1 MTGPVERDALT
12 ARPSLYAHALRLHRA
27 RPDGRLPRRGYPL
40 PKRPDAPPPPPCDLN
55 WSDARDAVA
64 VILTP
69 LVARRETDSDT
80 VAAADEI
87 HRALDALGVQGR
99 AVDAAVEQLPLPDAA
114 AARALGRR
122 LTRTGTGSPAVQ
134 VGLGLLARCG
144 EQEDVPYLKLLG
156 LLSGLARPAVHALTA
171 LDCPT
176 AALVWLAD
184 RLGAGEVR
192 HLVEA
197 LLARDDP
204 AARACL
210 LALPLDRREVGPDT
224 ARRIAE
230 AVRLA
235 DVLARGPGTDPP
247 DEEAALLLQ
256 AGRLLATMTTARD
269 YRAEIL
275 AYADAVTVFDALVS
289 RADRMPPTL
298 DGCAILLSLA
308 LDLHSGPSV
317 LLDWR
322 AGQREGLLDAL
333 AAELAAPARM
343 VAVPAEPAD
352 PLQRHR
358 ADWTRRTARGLF
370 AGPTAA
376 AEAAASDGRL
386 RVEVAVRDPAD
397 PDTVETRLL
406 IDGRP
411 LVAEAFGWGPA
422 NPPEYLLDTGRLRA
436 APEPREVQLAE
447 AYCTEGCC
455 GALYVTICRDGDD
468 VVWRDWRRPQ
478 MPPSRPPRPE
488 LPEYRFDAA
497 AYDAEIARAE
507 TDRSWAWP
515 ARDTARLITAGL
527 RERPGILTQWDARGG
542 CAGTEFGHPDT
553 IALSF
558 VFWPGLAAGRQ
569 DEDGPWLQ
577 FVWRLAKDARSPE
590 EQAAAA
596 LRRLSAEDPKSYA
609 KVCGGSPEFAET
621 LGYPWPQPG

>member
-1 MTGPVERDALT
+1 VERDALT
-12 ARPSLYAHALRLHRA
+12 ARSSLYDHALRLHRA

-40 PKRPDAPPPPPCDLN
+40 PKRPDAPPPPPCELN

-64 VILTP
+64 AILTP
-69 LVARRETDSDT
+69 LVARRDADNDT
-80 VAAADEI
+80 TAAADEI

-99 AVDAAVEQLPLPDAA
+99 AVDAAVEELPLPDAA
-114 AARALGRR
+114 VARALGRH
-122 LTRTGTGSPAVQ
+122 LTRTGTGGPAVR

-184 RLGAGEVR
+184 RVRAGEVR

-210 LALPLDRREVGPDT
+210 LALPVDRREVGPDT

-235 DVLARGPGTDPP
+235 DVLVQGPGTDPP
-247 DEEAALLLQ
+247 DEEAAVLLQ
-256 AGRLLATMTTARD
+256 AGLLLATMTSARD

-275 AYADAVTVFDALVS
+275 AYADAVAVYDALVS

-322 AGQREGLLDAL
+322 PGQREGLLDAL
-333 AAELAAPARM
+333 AAELAAPARV
-343 VAVPAEPAD
+343 VAVPAEPTD
-352 PLQRHR
+352 PLQRRR
-358 ADWTRRTARGLF
+358 ADWIRRTARGLF
-370 AGPTAA
+370 ADPAAA
-376 AEAAASDGRL
+376 AESPGGRL

-411 LVAEAFGWGPA
+411 LVAEAFGHGPA
-422 NPPEYLLDTGRLRA
+422 NSPEYLLDAGRLRA

-455 GALYVTICRDGDD
+455 GALYVTICRDRDD

-478 MPPSRPPRPE
+478 MPRSRPPRPE
-488 LPEYRFDAA
+488 LPAYRFDAA

-515 ARDTARLITAGL
+515 ARETARLITAGL
-527 RERPGILTQWDARGG
+527 RERPGIMTQWDARGG
-542 CAGTEFGHPDT
+542 WAGTEFGDPDT

-569 DEDGPWLQ
+569 DRDGPWLQ
-577 FVWRLAKDARSPE
+577 FVWRLAKDARTPE

-596 LRRLSAEDPKSYA
+596 LRRLSAKDPKSYA
-609 KVCGGSPEFAET
+609 KVCGGSREDAET
-621 LGYPWPQPG
+621 LGYPWPEPG